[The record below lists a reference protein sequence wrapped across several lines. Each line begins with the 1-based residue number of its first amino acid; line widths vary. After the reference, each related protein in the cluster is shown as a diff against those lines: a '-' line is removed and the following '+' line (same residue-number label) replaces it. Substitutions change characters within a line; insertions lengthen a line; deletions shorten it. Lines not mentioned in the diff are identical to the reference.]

1 MRKDQGNAKLEDSNL
16 VGTASEIVEKAVEL
30 REAGVTQFLGLYFAA
45 NSIKD
50 LLEQMEVFAREIM
63 PALVT

>member
-30 REAGVTQFLGLYFAA
+30 REAGVTHFLGLYFAA